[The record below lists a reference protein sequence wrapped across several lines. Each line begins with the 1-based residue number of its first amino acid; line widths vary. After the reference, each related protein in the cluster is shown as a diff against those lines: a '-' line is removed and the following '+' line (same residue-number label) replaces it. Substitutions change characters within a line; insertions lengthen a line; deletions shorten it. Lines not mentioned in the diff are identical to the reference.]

1 MFYRIIQRKRDEWLS
16 RKDCP
21 VRFLL
26 SYIESRGM
34 LRDAQVD
41 AIKTYLFLKI
51 ECGGRPLWRLFAEG
65 AFRTLNLSN
74 MSLTVKARRIL
85 EADSAAASLYEY
97 ACQPDGQGGCSAP
110 ALKRYIEV
118 HPDTIKYKEVLKKII
133 SSAYRWGRVKPT
145 SWPRSFTWICI
156 FR

>member
-74 MSLTVKARRIL
+74 MSLTVTGIKEIHRGT
-85 EADSAAASLYEY
+85 S
-97 ACQPDGQGGCSAP
+97 
-110 ALKRYIEV
+110 RY
-118 HPDTIKYKEVLKKII
+118 DKIQR
-133 SSAYRWGRVKPT
+133 SS
-145 SWPRSFTWICI
+145 
-156 FR
+156 